1 MKAQRLLLIVAL
13 AMPCSLAAASG
24 PVSPA
29 TPPELAEDGIAKAA
43 AVGSDLRISGV
54 QTSVCLTSDVRVN
67 FWDPLKIVAATN
79 NYAGTS
85 ENQFYSTDG
94 GKTWGQSA
102 LPLLPGDVYY
112 LNPTVDWTSDGTAW
126 SVVVAVKSSTG
137 EYRLRAYK
145 SADHGATWVFD
156 GTPSGTHSN
165 VYQGGMLWADHIASS
180 PYKDSL
186 YTIWQNLG
194 LGYVA
199 RRTPGAGGTWQT
211 PVRIGGAETTGTPV
225 GSDIKTNATGEVFGF
240 WNDAGSRQLFV
251 AKSTNGGASFG
262 AAVAIASTW
271 SLYQFNVPAMRNAQI
286 SVSGGVRRTGA
297 KNLVYA
303 TWADLSGTSG
313 CDAPVYEPGT
323 DVSSSCK
330 TRVWFARS
338 TNGGA
343 TWSAPV
349 RINDQASLNDQF
361 HPKLAVDE
369 TDGTLGIT
377 YYDTVADPRRR
388 KADVW
393 FQSSHD
399 DGVTWSAATKVT
411 SAPTDET
418 VPTAEPNN
426 QYGLHNGLSGVAGQF
441 FATWTDR
448 RTNGS
453 EEIWGAGI
461 REAVCTDPGAPVAG
475 TAASVGANQVQVT
488 WGNGLPSASRFNVYR
503 APGTCAA
510 PGAFTRVGT
519 AVDGSTF
526 LDTDVSGG
534 STYAYRVRG
543 TDASGVCESMPSG
556 CVQATATGACRL
568 PPTFAGI
575 TSAAGHADLGC
586 GIALSWPAATSA
598 CGGSITYNIY
608 QSGNPVFTP
617 SASNFNLLASH
628 VTGTSYLDSL
638 PEGSPNFPV
647 YYIVRAVDSANGL
660 EESNLATRGATPTG
674 PATYLL
680 NETFEGPGGFDNP
693 GWTHASYTFEPG
705 ADWTWSTAQS
715 HSSAHSWFSP
725 SWNSVAQKALISPS
739 FVPQA
744 GTLLSFW
751 HTYSF
756 DDSAGCYDAGILQV
770 STNGGGTWSTIPDA
784 AFRWGSFNGTVSNG
798 YSNGY
803 AGSRAWCRGTIGPMT
818 LVQVDLSA
826 YAGTPIQLRWIE
838 SDDTLIGF
846 TGWYVDDVTVANTAA
861 CRGNPIF
868 SDGFENGNLATW
880 SGATP

>member
-1 MKAQRLLLIVAL
+1 MKARRLLLIVAL

-29 TPPELAEDGIAKAA
+29 TPPELAEDGISKAA
-43 AVGSDLRISGV
+43 SVGSDLRISGV
-54 QTSVCLTSDVRVN
+54 QISVCLTSDVRVN
-67 FWDPLKIVAATN
+67 FWDPLKIVAAANDYT
-79 NYAGTS
+79 GTS
-85 ENQFYSTDG
+85 EDQFYSTDG

-126 SVVVAVKSSTG
+126 SVVVGVNSSLG
-137 EYRLRAYK
+137 QYRLRAYK
-145 SADHGATWVFD
+145 SIDHGATWVFD

-165 VYQGGMLWADHIASS
+165 VYQGGMLWADHSSSS
-180 PYKDSL
+180 PFKDTL
-186 YTIWQNLG
+186 YTTWQNLG
-194 LGYVA
+194 LGYVG
-199 RRTPGAGGTWQT
+199 RRTPGASGTWQT

-225 GSDIKTNATGEVFGF
+225 GSEIKTNANGEVFGF
-240 WNDAGSRQLFV
+240 WNDIGSRRLFV

-271 SLYQFNVPAMRNAQI
+271 DLYQFSVPAMRNAQI
-286 SVSGGVRRTGA
+286 SVSGGVRRTA
-297 KNLVYA
+297 TKNLVYA
-303 TWADLSGTSG
+303 TWADLKGTNG
-313 CDAPVYEPGT
+313 CDAPIYEPGS
-323 DVSSSCK
+323 DASSSCK

-338 TNGGA
+338 TDGGA
-343 TWSAPV
+343 TWSTPV
-349 RINDQASLNDQF
+349 RINDQASLNDQL

-388 KADVW
+388 KTDVW

-399 DGVTWSAATKVT
+399 DGVTWSAATKLT
-411 SAPTDET
+411 SAPTDES
-418 VPTAEPNN
+418 VETAEPNN

-461 REAVCTDPGAPVAG
+461 REAVCTNPGAPVAG
-475 TAASVGANQVQVT
+475 TAASVGVNQVQVT
-488 WGNGLPSASRFNVYR
+488 WGNGSPSASRFNVYR

-519 AVDGSTF
+519 AVAGST
-526 LDTDVSGG
+526 LVDTDVSGG
-534 STYAYRVRG
+534 STYAYQVRG
-543 TDASGVCESMPSG
+543 TDASGVCESAPSG
-556 CVQATATGACRL
+556 CMQVTATGACRL
-568 PPTFAGI
+568 PPAFAGI
-575 TSAAGHADLGC
+575 TSAVGQAALGC

-598 CGGSITYNIY
+598 CGGSITYNVY

-617 SASNFNLLASH
+617 DNLHRLASH
-628 VTGTSYLDSL
+628 VTGTSYLDPL
-638 PEGSPNFPV
+638 PEGSPNFPI

-660 EESNLATRGATPTG
+660 EEGNLVTRGATPTG

-693 GWTHASYTFEPG
+693 GWTHASYIFDPG
-705 ADWTWSTAQS
+705 SDWTWSTAQS
-715 HSSAHSWFSP
+715 RSSAHSWFSP
-725 SWNSVAQKALISPS
+725 GWNSEAQKALISPS

-770 STNGGGTWSTIPDA
+770 STNGGGTWSTMPDA
-784 AFRWGSFNGTVSNG
+784 AFRWGSFNGTVYFG
-798 YSNGY
+798 SNGY
-803 AGSRAWCRGTIGPMT
+803 AGSRAWCHGTIGPMT

-838 SDDTLIGF
+838 SDDNLIGF
-846 TGWYVDDVTVANTAA
+846 TGWYMDDVTVANAAA
-861 CRGNPIF
+861 CRNNPIF
-868 SDGFENGNLATW
+868 SDSFENGNLAAWTDT
-880 SGATP
+880 TP

>member
-1 MKAQRLLLIVAL
+1 
-13 AMPCSLAAASG
+13 MPYSLAAASG

-29 TPPELAEDGIAKAA
+29 TPPELAEDGIGKSAL
-43 AVGSDLRISGV
+43 VGSDLRISGA
-54 QTSVCLTSDVRVN
+54 QISVCLTSDVRVN
-67 FWDPLKIVAATN
+67 FWEPLKIVAATN
-79 NYAGTS
+79 DYAGTS
-85 ENQFYSTDG
+85 ADQFYSTDG

-126 SVVVAVKSSTG
+126 SVVVGVKSSAG

-145 SADHGATWVFD
+145 STDHGATWVFD

-165 VYQGGMLWADHIASS
+165 VYQGGMLWADHSPSS
-180 PYKDSL
+180 PFKDTL
-186 YTIWQNLG
+186 YTTWQNLG
-194 LGYVA
+194 LGYVG
-199 RRTPGAGGTWQT
+199 RRTPGASGAWQT

-225 GSDIKTNATGEVFGF
+225 GSEIKTSGNGEVFGF
-240 WNDAGSRQLFV
+240 WNDAGSRRLFV

-271 SLYQFNVPAMRNAQI
+271 DLYQFSVPAMRNAQI
-286 SVSGGVRRTGA
+286 SVSGGVRRNVN

-303 TWADLSGTSG
+303 TWADLTGTSG
-313 CDAPVYEPGT
+313 CNVPVDEPGP

-343 TWSAPV
+343 TWSTPV
-349 RINDQASLNDQF
+349 KINDQASLNDQL

-388 KADVW
+388 KTDVW

-411 SAPTDET
+411 SAPTDES
-418 VPTAEPNN
+418 VETAEPNN

-461 REAVCTDPGAPVAG
+461 REAVCTNPGAPAAG

-488 WGNGLPSASRFNVYR
+488 WGNGSPPASLFNVYR

-519 AVDGSTF
+519 AVAGLS
-526 LDTDVSGG
+526 LVDTDVSGG
-534 STYAYRVRG
+534 SVYAYRVRG
-543 TDASGVCESMPSG
+543 TDASGVCESAPSG
-556 CVQATATGACRL
+556 CKQATATGACRL

-575 TSAAGHADLGC
+575 TSAVGQAASGC

-598 CGGSITYNIY
+598 CGGSITYNVY
-608 QSGNPVFTP
+608 RSGNPVFTP
-617 SASNFNLLASH
+617 GNSNFTLLASH
-628 VTGTSYLDSL
+628 VTGTSYLDLL
-638 PEGSPNFPV
+638 PEGSPSFPV

-660 EESNLATRGATPTG
+660 EDGNLATRGATPTG

-693 GWTHASYTFEPG
+693 GWTHASYIFDTSS
-705 ADWTWSTAQS
+705 DWTWSTAQS

-725 SWNSVAQKALISPS
+725 GWNSMAQKALISPA

-770 STNGGGTWSTIPDA
+770 STNGGNWSTMPDA
-784 AFRWGSFNGTVSNG
+784 AFRWGSFNGTVYNG

-803 AGSRAWCRGTIGPMT
+803 AGSRAWCHGTIGPMT
-818 LVQVDLSA
+818 LVQVDLST

-838 SDDTLIGF
+838 SDDALIGF
-846 TGWYVDDVTVANTAA
+846 TGWYVDDVTVANATA
-861 CRGNPIF
+861 CRDNPLF
-868 SDGFENGNLATW
+868 SDSFENGGLAAWT
-880 SGATP
+880 GTTP